1 MRKGLKRE
9 WGLAKMKNDSL
20 HYAIRRAL
28 AASKGDRVSSHLAGY
43 ARGGRAKAT
52 FGSPAINSAMAMA
65 HHAKRPSKLGMPLY
79 KA

>member
-1 MRKGLKRE
+1 MRKALKRE

-52 FGSPAINSAMAMA
+52 FGSPAINLAMA
-65 HHAKRPSKLGMPLY
+65 HYAKRPSKLGMPLY
-79 KA
+79 KT